1 MKCFSVP
8 QWKSCRD
15 YWCEFSCSS
24 FTSMSGFAPQ
34 PACRDL
40 LREVEEA
47 QTHLKSQA
55 PISDETSFFSF
66 TACFWFYPCIH
77 SWVCQDGAVNNEV
90 TVVASVPCRVMH
102 LLLVILHHNW
112 EQREMLKKREI
123 CSAFSVWR
131 CPKQQKPFDEFCAK
145 RFSSKKDKRC
155 RMWLFEEGHLEAN
168 GHKVI
173 REEKHWHFIKIG
185 QC

>member
-1 MKCFSVP
+1 MSSV
-8 QWKSCRD
+8 
-15 YWCEFSCSS
+15 
-24 FTSMSGFAPQ
+24 APPS
-34 PACRDL
+34 PACLVLPLSQPVGTCSERWRKLKLIWRVRLPSVMKL
-40 LREVEEA
+40 L
-47 QTHLKSQA
+47 
-55 PISDETSFFSF
+55 FFSF

-123 CSAFSVWR
+123 CSAFSVWW